1 VSAQPSPKT
10 GGGSS
15 PGTTVKKPAG
25 GSSNARVPATF
36 TVRASGVS
44 PATVS
49 APAFLAVQLTV
60 VSGDGKR
67 HAVAVVL
74 PDGRRLLNIPANGRA
89 STLIPGLKAG
99 EYAVDI
105 DGKPRA
111 VLLIGGEPGP

>member
-1 VSAQPSPKT
+1 VSAQPNS

-15 PGTTVKKPAG
+15 PGTSVVKPAG

-49 APAFLAVQLTV
+49 APAFLAIQLTV
-60 VSGDGKR
+60 VSNDGKR

-74 PDGRRLLNIPANGRA
+74 PGGRRLLSVPANGHA

>member
-1 VSAQPSPKT
+1 M
-10 GGGSS
+10 
-15 PGTTVKKPAG
+15 
-25 GSSNARVPATF
+25 PATF
-36 TVRASGVS
+36 TVRASGVT

-74 PDGRRLLNIPANGRA
+74 PDGRRPLNVPANGRA
-89 STLIPGLKAG
+89 STSIPGLKAG